1 MELNFES
8 EKPIFLQLSEQIEN
22 AILSGAYEEESQIP
36 STTDISVSYKI
47 NPATVLKGFNLLVDG
62 EVIYKRRGVGMFV
75 CKGAVQKLKERRK
88 SEFISSY
95 LQSLV
100 DEAKKLNITKSE
112 IINMIEREYDK

>member
-88 SEFISSY
+88 SEFISIY